1 MIQRNLTHS
10 VVRSL
15 IYFPVVGI
23 IGSRQ
28 VGKTTLA
35 KQLIHQ
41 LPRPS
46 IYLDLELDSDIARLE
61 NAQHYLQMHQD
72 KCVIIDEIQ
81 LMPRLFPLLRALIDQ
96 NRVPARFL
104 ILGSASPT
112 LIKHSSETL
121 AGRIA
126 YHELTPLTLMEV
138 APEGVS
144 QETHWFRGGFPDAL
158 LAPADDLAAMWLR
171 NFANT
176 FMEKDLKAMGYEISI
191 PTLSRLYRMMAY
203 VQGQLLN
210 MNALAASLGISQ
222 PTVNRYLDL
231 LEGGFLIHRLL
242 PYYINVGKRLVK
254 APKIYFRDTGI
265 LHYLSNI
272 FSFEALTGHPLIGAS
287 WEGYVIEQIRHVAG
301 ETWQFYFYRT
311 QAGAE
316 TDLVLVSPAGKI
328 FCIEIKYAAKPALSK
343 GFYQSVEDLKPN
355 FQYLIIPIGTA
366 YFINEQIKVCSLVD
380 FLKYELNRS

>member
-1 MIQRNLTHS
+1 MIERNLTHS
-10 VVRSL
+10 IARSL
-15 IYFPVVGI
+15 MYFPVVGI

-35 KQLIHQ
+35 KKLIHQ
-41 LPRPS
+41 LPHAS

-104 ILGSASPT
+104 ILGSASPA

-138 APEGVS
+138 ESEGIS
-144 QETHWFRGGFPDAL
+144 QEKHWFRGGLPNAL
-158 LAPADDLAAMWLR
+158 LSPADDLTVMWLG
-171 NFANT
+171 NFMKTLMHKHLQSTGHKIN
-176 FMEKDLKAMGYEISI
+176 ISI
-191 PTLSRLYRMMAY
+191 LSRLYRITAHN
-203 VQGQLLN
+203 QGQLLN
-210 MNALAASLGISQ
+210 MSAFAASLGVSQ

-272 FSFEALTGHPLIGAS
+272 FNFEALTGHPLIGAS

-316 TDLVLVSPAGKI
+316 TDLVLVSPIGRT

-343 GFYQSVEDLKPN
+343 GFYQSVEDLKPD
-355 FQYLIIPIGTA
+355 FQYLIVPMGNA
-366 YFINEQIKVCSLVD
+366 YFINDQVKVCSLAD
-380 FLKYELNRS
+380 FLKYELGRI

>member
-1 MIQRNLTHS
+1 
-10 VVRSL
+10 
-15 IYFPVVGI
+15 
-23 IGSRQ
+23 
-28 VGKTTLA
+28 
-35 KQLIHQ
+35 
-41 LPRPS
+41 
-46 IYLDLELDSDIARLE
+46 
-61 NAQHYLQMHQD
+61 MHQD
-72 KCVIIDEIQ
+72 KCIIIDEIQ

-138 APEGVS
+138 ESEGIS
-144 QETHWFRGGFPDAL
+144 QEKHWFRGGFPDAL
-158 LAPADDLAAMWLR
+158 LAPTNDLVAMWMN
-171 NFANT
+171 NFMKT
-176 FMEKDLKAMGYEISI
+176 FMHKHLQSTGHKMNIAI
-191 PTLSRLYRMMAY
+191 LSRLYRMMAY

-210 MNALAASLGISQ
+210 MSTLAASLGISQ
-222 PTVNRYLDL
+222 PTVNKYLDL

-242 PYYINVGKRLVK
+242 PYYVNVGKRLVK

-272 FSFEALTGHPLIGAS
+272 FNFEALTGHPLIGAS

-301 ETWQFYFYRT
+301 ESWQFYFYRT

-316 TDLVLVSPAGKI
+316 TDLVLVSPTGKT
-328 FCIEIKYAAKPALSK
+328 FCIEIKYASKPALSK
-343 GFYQSVEDLKPN
+343 GFYQSVEDLNPD
-355 FQYLIIPIGTA
+355 FQYLIVPIGNA
-366 YFINEQIKVCSLVD
+366 YFINDKVKVCSLAD
-380 FLKYELNRS
+380 FLKFELGRI